1 MKGKKVL
8 VIDCDLRHGSTSQF
22 VGMPS
27 QLSFKLPSSAPPT
40 TGARCFAR
48 EKILTDLRVMPI
60 GHRPPNPSELLD
72 NGRLGE
78 LLKEATREYD
88 YVFLDCPPVDIVVD
102 TQIIEKYVDRTIFR
116 DPRGSARK
124 GRRT

>member
-8 VIDCDLRHGSTSQF
+8 RIDCDLRHGSTSQF

-27 QLSFKLPSSAPPT
+27 QGLSNYLIGT
-40 TGARCFAR
+40 TDNWRSMLRPG
-48 EKILTDLRVMPI
+48 KDLDGLAVMPI

-78 LLKEATREYD
+78 LLKEATPRIRLRVPRLSAGGHSCRHADNREIRGPHN
-88 YVFLDCPPVDIVVD
+88 L
-102 TQIIEKYVDRTIFR
+102 R